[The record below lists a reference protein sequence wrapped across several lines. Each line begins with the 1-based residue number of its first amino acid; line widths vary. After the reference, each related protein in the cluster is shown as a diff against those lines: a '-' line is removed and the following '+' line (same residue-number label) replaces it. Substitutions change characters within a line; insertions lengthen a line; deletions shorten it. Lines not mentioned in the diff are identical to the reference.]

1 MLTELEASQAA
12 KPASHIHSVRPP
24 GTDEN
29 WTIPQH
35 WERFTAEEHGVWDLL
50 FARQKEKL
58 AGRVVHAFEEG
69 LDVLHLSRP
78 GIPEL
83 SELNAR
89 LSARTGWN
97 VVSVPGLVPD
107 DIFFKHLSE
116 RRFPAGNFIRTREQ
130 LDYLEEPDV
139 FHDVFGHVPML
150 AQPQV
155 ADFMQALGEAGLRAL
170 GKGQIHR
177 LARLYWYTVEFGLAR
192 EDGQL
197 KIYGAGIASSFEEST
212 YSLESPIPQR
222 LPFNLKRALRTNY
235 RSDALQRCY
244 FVVESFENLLSQI
257 AHTDLDSLY
266 EEIGDLAD
274 FDPTDVEPA

>member
-1 MLTELEASQAA
+1 MIDLLETAPP
-12 KPASHIHSVRPP
+12 PASHIHLTRPP
-24 GTDEN
+24 ETAED

-35 WERFTAEEHGVWDLL
+35 WERFTAEEHRVWDIL

-58 AGRVVHAFEEG
+58 NGRVVHAFEDG
-69 LDVLHLSRP
+69 LDVLALSRP

-83 SELNAR
+83 GELNDH
-89 LSARTGWN
+89 LHARTRWT

-107 DIFFKHLSE
+107 DIFFEHLAN
-116 RRFPAGNFIRTREQ
+116 RRFPAGNFIRSASQ

-155 ADFMQALGEAGLRAL
+155 ADFMQALGEAGFAAL
-170 GKGQIHR
+170 GKGAIHR

-192 EDGQL
+192 EDGTL

-212 YSLESPIPQR
+212 YALESPVPVR
-222 LPFNLKRALRTNY
+222 RPFDMERVLRTRY
-235 RSDALQRCY
+235 RSDALQLGY
-244 FVVESFENLLSQI
+244 FVVDSFEDLLGQI
-257 AHTDLDSLY
+257 AGADLERLY
-266 EEIGDLAD
+266 ETVEALGDV
-274 FDPTDVEPA
+274 DPA

>member
-1 MLTELEASQAA
+1 
-12 KPASHIHSVRPP
+12 
-24 GTDEN
+24 
-29 WTIPQH
+29 
-35 WERFTAEEHGVWDLL
+35 
-50 FARQKEKL
+50 
-58 AGRVVHAFEEG
+58 
-69 LDVLHLSRP
+69 
-78 GIPEL
+78 L
-83 SELNAR
+83 SELNER
-89 LSARTGWN
+89 LFARTGWS

-116 RRFPAGNFIRTREQ
+116 RRFPAGNFIRSAAQ

-212 YSLESPIPQR
+212 YSLESAIPQR
-222 LPFNLKRALRTNY
+222 LPFGLRRVVRTSY

-244 FVVESFENLLSQI
+244 FVVESFENLLAQI
-257 AHTDLDSLY
+257 AETDLDTLF
-266 EEIGDLAD
+266 EEIGELSD
-274 FDPTDVEPA
+274 FDPTDRD

>member
-1 MLTELEASQAA
+1 MIDLLETAPP
-12 KPASHIHSVRPP
+12 PALHIHLTRPP
-24 GTDEN
+24 ETAED

-35 WERFTAEEHGVWDLL
+35 WERFTAEEHRVWDIL

-58 AGRVVHAFEEG
+58 HGRVVRAFEDG
-69 LDVLHLSRP
+69 LDVLALSRP

-83 SELNAR
+83 GELNDR
-89 LSARTGWN
+89 LHARTRWT

-107 DIFFKHLSE
+107 DIFFQHLAN
-116 RRFPAGNFIRTREQ
+116 RRFPAGNFIRSASQ

-155 ADFMQALGEAGLRAL
+155 ADFMQALGEAGLAAL
-170 GKGQIHR
+170 GKGAIHR

-192 EDGQL
+192 EDGAL

-212 YSLESPIPQR
+212 YALESPIPVR
-222 LPFNLKRALRTNY
+222 RPFEMERVLRTRY
-235 RSDALQRCY
+235 RSDALQLGY
-244 FVVESFENLLSQI
+244 FVVDSFEDLLGQI
-257 AHTDLDSLY
+257 AGADLERLY
-266 EEIGDLAD
+266 ETVEALGDV
-274 FDPTDVEPA
+274 DPA